1 MEAFLA
7 QFTAW
12 AFCAVVWGMVYAE
25 TGLLLGFLLPGDSL
39 LFAAGLLSARPGSSV
54 SPWLLAAGVV
64 VAAVAGDQTG
74 YTLGARLGRPYLV
87 GRSARIRAGVDR
99 AEAFYHRFGWVSL
112 VAARFIPWARTFTPF
127 VAGVAQMARG
137 AFLAANVVGAVIW
150 GAGLVAL
157 GYFAYQVPWLRTVSF
172 VVAAA
177 FIVGSFVVGL
187 VTFAR
192 ERLRKA
198 RGESG

>member
-1 MEAFLA
+1 MEDFLT

-12 AFCAVVWGMVYAE
+12 ALCAVVWGMVFAE

-39 LFAAGLLSARPGSSV
+39 LFAAGLLTARPGSTV

-64 VAAVAGDQTG
+64 VAAVAGDQAG
-74 YTLGARLGRPYLV
+74 YTLGARLGRPYLI
-87 GRSARIRAGVDR
+87 GRSARIRSGVDR
-99 AEAFYHRFGWVSL
+99 AEAFYQRFGWVSL

-127 VAGVAQMARG
+127 VAGVAQMSRG
-137 AFLAANVVGAVIW
+137 AFLAANIVGAVIW

-172 VVAAA
+172 AVAAA
-177 FIVGSFVVGL
+177 FIVGSFGVGI

-192 ERLRKA
+192 ERLR
-198 RGESG
+198 RGRGDSG